1 MATTQEMNAQ
11 EIAKIGPRLLYIQE
25 LEANQARLLNE
36 KHETHKALRAIVRT
50 LAACQGG
57 FQAVQA
63 ATPNGNAAGKL
74 AEACENAIATIDR
87 ILDASI
93 YTRDEPADP
102 REGEPPICA
111 NE

>member
-1 MATTQEMNAQ
+1 MATTQEMNAM
-11 EIAKIGPRLLYIQE
+11 EIAKIGLRMLYIQE

-36 KHETHKALRAIVRT
+36 KHETHKALRSIVR
-50 LAACQGG
+50 LLEACQGG
-57 FQAVQA
+57 FQAIQA
-63 ATPNGNAAGKL
+63 ANPNGNTAATLGQR
-74 AEACENAIATIDR
+74 CEEAIAKIDK